1 MPDPVTITAILGNLK
16 VAIDIA
22 KAIRSSD
29 VSIERAEL
37 KLRLAEMIGAL
48 ADAKIEVIEVQEL
61 LAEKDKQLL
70 ALEAAFQSKDAL
82 VKHYDAY
89 YAVGPNGGA
98 IGEPFCAH
106 CWQVEHRKYSLANDS
121 KDNFVRV
128 CISCSHKYSSRLVPK
143 LAAEASAADA

>member
-70 ALEAAFQSKDAL
+70 A
-82 VKHYDAY
+82 
-89 YAVGPNGGA
+89 G
-98 IGEPFCAH
+98 C
-106 CWQVEHRKYSLANDS
+106 
-121 KDNFVRV
+121 
-128 CISCSHKYSSRLVPK
+128 
-143 LAAEASAADA
+143 

>member
-1 MPDPVTITAILGNLK
+1 MADPVTITAILGNLK

-22 KAIRSSD
+22 KAIRASD

-48 ADAKIEVIEVQEL
+48 ADAKIEVIEVQES
-61 LAEKDKQLL
+61 LAKKDKQLL
-70 ALEAAFQSKDAL
+70 ELEAAFQSKDAL

-89 YAVGPNGGA
+89 YAAGPNGGA

-106 CWQVEHRKYSLANDS
+106 CWQVGHRKYSLANDP
-121 KDNFVRV
+121 KDTYVRV
-128 CISCSHKYSSRLVPK
+128 CISCSHKYSARVVPK
-143 LAAEASAADA
+143 LTAEASAVDA